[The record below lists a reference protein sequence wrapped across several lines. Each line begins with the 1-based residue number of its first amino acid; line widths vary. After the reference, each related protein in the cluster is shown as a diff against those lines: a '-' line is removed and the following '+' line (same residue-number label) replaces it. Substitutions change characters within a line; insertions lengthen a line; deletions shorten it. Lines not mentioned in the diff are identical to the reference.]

1 MRTTEKQWIKAF
13 GGSLLCHGAFLGL
26 AALLMVLF
34 PAAPLEQKPIE
45 VDLVAEA
52 GGGGGGGGGGNTG
65 ESEELPKIHK
75 AQATPTLPPPPTSL
89 SEDGES
95 AEEDIHSMADK
106 AETTSEEMTDAG
118 TSEGGENASSDGGS
132 GSGSG
137 SGHGSGIGT
146 GTGSGYGPGSGSG
159 SGGGSGSGIG
169 TGNGSGYGPGS
180 GDGSGGEIG
189 PQALSRPEP
198 RYPESARRAGIEGTT
213 LVGMTISTDGSV
225 TSAWVES
232 SSGNGELDSAAV
244 NAVYSW
250 RFVPAQINGM
260 AVTANSRVPIKF
272 RLHQ

>member
-1 MRTTEKQWIKAF
+1 MRTPEKQWTKAF

-26 AALLMVLF
+26 AALLMILF

-52 GGGGGGGGGGNTG
+52 GGGGGGGGGGGTA
-65 ESEELPKIHK
+65 EELPKIQK
-75 AQATPTLPPPPTSL
+75 AQATPTLPPPPPAPA
-89 SEDGES
+89 EDSES
-95 AEEDIHSMADK
+95 AEEDVHDVTET
-106 AETTSEEMTDAG
+106 AETQTSETADA
-118 TSEGGENASSDGGS
+118 TSSTAGESTSSDGGS

-137 SGHGSGIGT
+137 GGNGSGIGT

-159 SGGGSGSGIG
+159 SGGGNGSGIG

-189 PQALSRPEP
+189 PQILSQTEP

-232 SSGNGELDSAAV
+232 SSGNGELDNAAV

-260 AVTANSRVPIKF
+260 SVTANSRVPITF
-272 RLHQ
+272 RLH

>member
-13 GGSLLCHGAFLGL
+13 GGSLLCHGIFLG
-26 AALLMVLF
+26 AATLMMILF

-75 AQATPTLPPPPTSL
+75 AQATPTLPPPPPSIPED
-89 SEDGES
+89 SEN
-95 AEEDIHSMADK
+95 AEEDIHSMADT
-106 AETTSEEMTDAG
+106 AETTSEETADAG
-118 TSEGGENASSDGGS
+118 TPEGRESTSSDGGS

-137 SGHGSGIGT
+137 GGNGSGIGT

-159 SGGGSGSGIG
+159 SGGGNGSGIG
-169 TGNGSGYGPGS
+169 TGDGSGYGPGI
-180 GDGSGGEIG
+180 GSEGGSSSG
-189 PQALSRPEP
+189 PQILSQTEP
-198 RYPESARRAGIEGTT
+198 RYPDSARRAGIEGTT

-232 SSGNGELDSAAV
+232 SSGNGELDGAAV

-250 RFVPAQINGM
+250 RFVPAKINGM

-272 RLHQ
+272 RLH

>member
-13 GGSLLCHGAFLGL
+13 GGSLLCHGAFLGI

-75 AQATPTLPPPPTSL
+75 AQATPTLPPPPPSL

-137 SGHGSGIGT
+137 GGHGSGIGT
-146 GTGSGYGPGSGSG
+146 GTGSGYGPGSG
-159 SGGGSGSGIG
+159 
-169 TGNGSGYGPGS
+169 
-180 GDGSGGEIG
+180 DGSGGEIG
-189 PQALSRPEP
+189 PQILSRPEP

>member
-1 MRTTEKQWIKAF
+1 MRTPEKQWMKAF
-13 GGSLLCHGAFLGL
+13 GGSLLCHVAFLGL

-52 GGGGGGGGGGNTG
+52 GGGGGGGGGGSTG
-65 ESEELPKIHK
+65 ELEELPKIHK
-75 AQATPTLPPPPTSL
+75 AQATPTLPPPPPSIP
-89 SEDGES
+89 EDGEN
-95 AEEDIHSMADK
+95 AEEDIHSMADT
-106 AETTSEEMTDAG
+106 AETQTSETADT
-118 TSEGGENASSDGGS
+118 TSSTASESISGDGGS
-132 GSGSG
+132 GSGG
-137 SGHGSGIGT
+137 GHGSGIGT

-159 SGGGSGSGIG
+159 SGGGNGSGIG

-180 GDGSGGEIG
+180 GDGSGAIG

-198 RYPESARRAGIEGTT
+198 PYPESARRAGIEGTT

-260 AVTANSRVPIKF
+260 SVTANSRVPITF
-272 RLHQ
+272 RLH